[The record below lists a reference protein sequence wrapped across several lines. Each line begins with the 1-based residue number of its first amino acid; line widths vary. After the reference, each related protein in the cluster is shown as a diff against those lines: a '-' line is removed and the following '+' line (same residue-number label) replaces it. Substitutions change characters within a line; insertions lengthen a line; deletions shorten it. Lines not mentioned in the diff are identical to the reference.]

1 MRAATVDGS
10 SLTGRLA
17 FLLYGSGLRLLECAR
32 LRVKDLDFATRQI
45 VVRRGKGDRIQTL
58 AAVFG
63 RYTRTVQISLGE
75 RQAAEVDISKTCSR
89 DSGGRRHDDEDRVR
103 GAGGRRGRGGG
114 HAGPQLMRASRNRPD
129 LALRSSSTP

>member
-45 VVRRGKGDRIQTL
+45 GL
-58 AAVFG
+58 APNG
-63 RYTRTVQISLGE
+63 RT
-75 RQAAEVDISKTCSR
+75 
-89 DSGGRRHDDEDRVR
+89 
-103 GAGGRRGRGGG
+103 
-114 HAGPQLMRASRNRPD
+114 PQMWA
-129 LALRSSSTP
+129 

>member
-45 VVRRGKGDRIQTL
+45 VVRRGKGDRDRVTSLL
-58 AAVFG
+58 AAVHPAL
-63 RYTRTVQISLGE
+63 Q
-75 RQAAEVDISKTCSR
+75 
-89 DSGGRRHDDEDRVR
+89 RHLKRVR
-103 GAGGRRGRGGG
+103 AQHERDLRAGAGWVE
-114 HAGPQLMRASRNRPD
+114 LPD
-129 LALRSSSTP
+129 APDVPADM

>member
-45 VVRRGKGDRIQTL
+45 GVRRGKGDRIQTL

-75 RQAAEVDISKTCSR
+75 RQAAEIDISKTCSR
-89 DSGGRRHDDEDRVR
+89 
-103 GAGGRRGRGGG
+103 
-114 HAGPQLMRASRNRPD
+114 
-129 LALRSSSTP
+129 